1 MKQNNPYLTGFSR
14 HFFGSAKRNLQVKF
28 QQKAQEIGSSCI
40 SDLAML
46 SETILPRSFM
56 NDVACSKRVRYYDSI
71 STFWAWTSQ
80 VLDGNASCSKAVS
93 NVQSWRKQLGLS
105 VPSPDTGAY
114 CKARTRLDTEMLG
127 AISERVGST
136 MSNRLREEDKWHGFT
151 LKAIDGSSVQLMDTA
166 ENQHSYP
173 QPCGQKP
180 GCGFPV
186 MAVCG
191 VLNLSHGAWE
201 GFSTSKW
208 SRHDLAATYS
218 LLDHFNQG
226 DLLLADRAFCSYEL
240 ISLLKQKG
248 TQSLMRLHQARA
260 RKIDWRKGRRIGP
273 DERILT
279 WKRPGQPGGSRL
291 SKKEWNELP
300 DTLEIRVVRFRYKT
314 RGGEKSTMYLA
325 TTLLDNE
332 KYHHLEINR
341 LYMQRWE
348 IEVRLRDIKTTLGMD
363 FLRVKTP
370 EMAERSLK
378 VMFIAYN
385 LVKAL
390 MQEAAI
396 TAGIPVASLSFKGGV
411 DTLLAYQS
419 LYAGHHHHWRKRHIL
434 YEGLIDLI
442 ARQRIRIRPFRHEP
456 RAQKRRPKKY
466 QLLTSHR
473 SHFREINHRNTY
485 KKTA

>member
-14 HFFGSAKRNLQVKF
+14 HLFGSAKRNLQADF
-28 QQKAQEIGSSCI
+28 QKKAQQIGSSCI
-40 SDLAML
+40 SDLSML
-46 SETILPRSFM
+46 FEPILPRLFM
-56 NDVACSKRVRYYDSI
+56 NEVSHSQRVRYYDSL

-114 CKARTRLDTEMLG
+114 CRARSRLDTEMLS

-136 MSNRLREEDKWHGFT
+136 MSNRIREEDKWHGFT

-166 ENQHSYP
+166 ENQHDYP

-208 SRHDLAATYS
+208 SDHDLSATYN
-218 LLDHFNQG
+218 LLNHFNQG

-248 TQSLMRLHQARA
+248 TQSLMPLHQARA
-260 RKIDWRKGRRIGP
+260 RKIDWRKRRRIGP
-273 DERILT
+273 NERILT
-279 WKRPGQPGGSRL
+279 WKKPGQPGGSQL
-291 SKKEWNELP
+291 SKKEWSELP
-300 DTLEIRVVRFRYKT
+300 NTLEIRVIRFTYRN
-314 RGGEKSTMYLA
+314 RSGEKSTMYLA

-332 KYHHLEINR
+332 RYDYSEINN

-348 IEVRLRDIKTTLGMD
+348 IEVKLRDMKTTLGMD
-363 FLRVKTP
+363 LLRVKTP
-370 EMAERSLK
+370 DMAKLSLQ

-396 TAGIPVASLSFKGGV
+396 AASIPVNALSFKGGL
-411 DTLLAYQS
+411 DTIAAYKS
-419 LYAGHHHHWRKRHIL
+419 LYLGHHHHWRKRHFIH
-434 YEGLIDLI
+434 EGMISI
-442 ARQRIRIRPFRHEP
+442 MAQQRINIRPLRHEP
-456 RAQKRRPKKY
+456 RARKRRPKKY
-466 QLLTSHR
+466 QLLTSSR
-473 SHFREINHRNTY
+473 NSFREISHRNTY